1 MKFIRNLSVSVK
13 ITLMVL
19 IPVAGLLYFAMSSVI
34 ANYQTSQSMYQVEAG
49 IQASSL
55 AGEVIH
61 LAQVERG
68 LTAGFL
74 GSKGVAFGAELNRAQ
89 SQLDT
94 ALEQLRGFVAEQ
106 EARLAAVGLRD
117 HLTARLGQLARLPD
131 IRRAVRQQ
139 TVPAPEATAFYTDV
153 IGNLLDG
160 IDLMAIRST
169 DARLT
174 VDLVSYITFLRMK
187 ELAGQER
194 AVLNSAFAQSRISPA
209 AFRQFI
215 GLIAGQERY
224 RRTFEL
230 YVDPALVRVLN
241 ERLVG
246 DVVSETQSM
255 RQVVLERAD
264 SGDFGIDPAHW
275 FRLQSQKID
284 LMKSI
289 EQEQA
294 NHVLALASDAYGTAW
309 NQFLSALLIATLL
322 TGLVTVLAW
331 IIVTNILTAL
341 HQAMHVVER
350 VSGGDLSVRIETD
363 QKDEFGRMLEGL
375 KQLVERLG
383 HTVANVLTTSSSMTQ
398 AADHVSASAQTLS
411 EGASEQAA
419 SVEETSAAME
429 QMTAS
434 IQQNSE
440 NASITDT
447 IATRSAQ
454 EAEEGG
460 QAVEETLAAMRR
472 IANKIE
478 IIEDIAYQTNL
489 LALNAAIEAARA
501 GDQGKG
507 FAVVAAE
514 VRKLAE
520 RSQASAKEIVAEA
533 DISVSIAQRAGEVLS
548 QMLPN
553 IRKTADLVQEIT
565 AASAEQARGV
575 EQVNAAT
582 DQLNLV
588 ASDSAAAA
596 EELAA
601 TSEELSGH
609 AGHLQELLQFFKV
622 DERFAVEPDWDNR
635 TGTAGS
641 GGSFGAR

>member
-1 MKFIRNLSVSVK
+1 MKFIRNLSVTVK
-13 ITLMVL
+13 ITLIVL
-19 IPVAGLLYFAMSSVI
+19 IPVTGLLYFAMSSVI
-34 ANYQTSQSMYQVEAG
+34 ENYQTARSMHQVEAG

-55 AGEVIH
+55 AGELIH

-74 GSKGVAFGAELNRAQ
+74 GSKGMAFAGDLSRAQ
-89 SQLDT
+89 SQLDG
-94 ALEQLRGFVAEQ
+94 ALEQLRMFVAEHEERL
-106 EARLAAVGLRD
+106 EAIGLRD

-131 IRRAVRQQ
+131 RRRAVSQQ
-139 TVPAPEATAFYTDV
+139 TVTVPDATAFYTDV
-153 IGNLLDG
+153 IAELLDG
-160 IDLMAIRST
+160 IDLMAIKST

-194 AVLNSAFAQSRISPA
+194 AVLNSAFAQNRINPGA
-209 AFRQFI
+209 YRQFV
-215 GLIAGQERY
+215 GLMVGQERY
-224 RRTFEL
+224 RRTYEM
-230 YVDPALVRVLN
+230 YADPDLVRSLN
-241 ERLVG
+241 QRLVG
-246 DVVSETQSM
+246 EAVSETENL
-255 RQVVLERAD
+255 RQVVLDRAD
-264 SGDFGIDPAHW
+264 SGSFGIEPADW

-284 LMKSI
+284 LLKSI
-289 EQEQA
+289 EEDQA
-294 NHVLALASDAYGTAW
+294 KHVLTLASDAYGAAW

-322 TGLVTVLAW
+322 TGLVAVFAW
-331 IIVTNILTAL
+331 IIVRNILTAL
-341 HQAMHVVER
+341 RQAMTVVER
-350 VSGGDLSVRIETD
+350 VSGGDLSVRIDTD
-363 QKDEFGRMLEGL
+363 QHDEFGRMLEGL

-383 HTVANVLTTSSSMTQ
+383 HTVANILTTSSSMSQ

-419 SVEETSAAME
+419 SVEETSSAME

-440 NASITDT
+440 NASITDR
-447 IATRSAQ
+447 IASRSAQ

-472 IANKIE
+472 IANKIQ

-501 GDQGKG
+501 GEQGKG
-507 FAVVAAE
+507 FAVVADE

-533 DISVSIAQRAGEVLS
+533 DSSVSIAQRAGDILN

-575 EQVNAAT
+575 EQVTAAT

-588 ASDSAAAA
+588 ASDSAAAS

-601 TSEELSGH
+601 TSQELSRH

-622 DERFAVEPDWDNR
+622 GDLDVSEFATNR
-635 TGTAGS
+635 
-641 GGSFGAR
+641 R